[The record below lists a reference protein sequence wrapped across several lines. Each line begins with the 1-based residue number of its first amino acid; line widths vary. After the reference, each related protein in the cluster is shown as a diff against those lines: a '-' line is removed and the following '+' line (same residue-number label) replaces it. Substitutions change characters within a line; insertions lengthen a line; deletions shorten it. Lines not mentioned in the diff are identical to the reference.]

1 MYTAITSFLTRDV
14 LQHKK
19 VDSKWILEVKSK
31 NVVVNYPWS
40 KANDNELHACS
51 VITIISSY
59 RIEDLQVKLYE
70 VTEIDKE
77 DQELLAYSGK
87 TVELT
92 TPVMD
97 ICKKSSQV
105 RKKII
110 CEHNTVF
117 VKESV

>member
-1 MYTAITSFLTRDV
+1 M
-14 LQHKK
+14 
-19 VDSKWILEVKSK
+19 
-31 NVVVNYPWS
+31 
-40 KANDNELHACS
+40 
-51 VITIISSY
+51 
-59 RIEDLQVKLYE
+59 KLYE